1 MKKILKTIII
11 VLSCFSVYA
20 QKENLNQT
28 KYQFAQRVFEKEYSE
43 TVFEKFR
50 GRIIIEN
57 ENTIKFDE
65 KTLTLNV
72 NKEYIDIFTSG
83 LFYPN
88 LITGNHIVE
97 IKSQEEL
104 DKMTK
109 DEKLFY
115 NLSRTDSLTI
125 SNLQELYLL
134 NPNYQ
139 TKRFCFWIFRPGR
152 ANAQEW
158 YFELQNK
165 KATKNTKL
173 SDFIKNAKL
182 TFCKSGTIII

>member
-1 MKKILKTIII
+1 VYSQEEYSEQAKYRFAKK
-11 VLSCFSVYA
+11 
-20 QKENLNQT
+20 
-28 KYQFAQRVFEKEYSE
+28 VFEKEYLE
-43 TVFEKFR
+43 TVFENFSGK
-50 GRIIIEN
+50 IVVEN

-72 NKEYIDIFTSG
+72 KEYREIFTSG

-88 LITGNHIVE
+88 LIIGNHTVD
-97 IKSQEEL
+97 IKTKEEL
-104 DKMTK
+104 EKMTTN
-109 DEKLFY
+109 EIVFY
-115 NLSRTDSLTI
+115 NMTRTDSVRI
-125 SNLQELYLL
+125 GNMQELVLL

-139 TKRFCFWIFRPGR
+139 TKRFLIWIMRPGR

-165 KATKNTKL
+165 KANKKTKL

-182 TFCKSGTIII
+182 TYSKSGTIII

>member
-1 MKKILKTIII
+1 MKKLLKTIFL
-11 VLSCFSVYA
+11 VLACVSVYA
-20 QKENLNQT
+20 QEENLEQT
-28 KYQFAQRVFEKEYSE
+28 KYQFAKRVFEKEYLE
-43 TVFEKFR
+43 TVFEKFS
-50 GRIIIEN
+50 GKIVVEN

-72 NKEYIDIFTSG
+72 NKEYQEIFTSG

-97 IKSQEEL
+97 IKTKEEL
-104 DKMTK
+104 AKMTTN
-109 DEKLFY
+109 EIVFY
-115 NLSRTDSLTI
+115 NMTRTDSARI
-125 SNLQELYLL
+125 GNMQELVLL

-139 TKRFCFWIFRPGR
+139 TKRFLIWIMRPGR

-165 KATKNTKL
+165 KASKKTKL

-182 TFCKSGTIII
+182 TFSKSGTIII